1 MAIGVTSSLVSLL
14 LYTESSENIMENSG
28 FPRPLSLL
36 FHTWSDHPLRLHFW
50 SIYEAVLQSGAGIL
64 GKVFREEHR
73 FKITA
78 FPELGWILWY

>member
-36 FHTWSDHPLRLHFW
+36 FHTWSDQPLKTL
-50 SIYEAVLQSGAGIL
+50 LKGAKLLMNLVTWGSL
-64 GKVFREEHR
+64 EV
-73 FKITA
+73 
-78 FPELGWILWY
+78 